1 MGLYVIFGTLAA
13 FGFVCFLGILL
24 GIGFR
29 SKAPLVVLCCR
40 GKTPVLGLL
49 CFLREL
55 GILRGKL
62 LLVGAEPPLRR
73 PYIACCTEEE
83 LTQIL
88 AQEAK

>member
-1 MGLYVIFGTLAA
+1 MGLYVILGTLAA
-13 FGFVCFLGILL
+13 FGGLCFLGILL
-24 GIGFR
+24 GICFR
-29 SKAPLVVLCCR
+29 GKTPLVILYCQ

-62 LLVGAEPPLRR
+62 LLVDGQPPLNR
-73 PYIACCTEEE
+73 PYIACCTKEE
-83 LTQIL
+83 LPKIL